1 MENNQENINQESNLL
16 SPKELKN
23 IIEAILF
30 TQGKDMEAK
39 EIARVLK
46 DGLTRQYGEEE
57 IDVDFISKNNIENTL
72 NELMLEYHNN
82 ETNDKGI
89 ELVQTALGY
98 RFQAKVEYKDFLQC
112 LELEKP
118 PKYSK
123 AVLETLSII
132 AYRQPI
138 TRAEIEVIRGV
149 AVSSEVI
156 KKLLDREWI
165 HVIGHK
171 EVPGR
176 PAVYATTKLFLA
188 DLGLKRLED
197 LPVFKLPEE
206 EQKVENLENN
216 IDDKTQIVLK
226 AKQELEIEPDDKE
239 NLNLELKL
247 EPEVV

>member
-1 MENNQENINQESNLL
+1 MENNQENNLL
-16 SPKELKN
+16 SQQELKN

-30 TQGKDMEAK
+30 TQGKDMEVK

-46 DGLTRQYGEEE
+46 DGLIRQYGEE
-57 IDVDFISKNNIENTL
+57 DVDLEFINKKNIEDAL
-72 NELMLEYHNN
+72 SELKLEYNDDSNN
-82 ETNDKGI
+82 KSI

-98 RFQAKVEYKDFLQC
+98 RFQARVEYKDFLQC
-112 LELEKP
+112 LELERP

-149 AVSSEVI
+149 AVSSEVV

-176 PAVYATTKLFLA
+176 PAVYATTKAFLS
-188 DLGLKRLED
+188 DLGLQRLED
-197 LPVFKLPEE
+197 LPVFQIPEE
-206 EQKVENLENN
+206 EKPEEINKEESKTE
-216 IDDKTQIVLK
+216 DKTEIVLQSKPEQEENPDEAENSK
-226 AKQELEIEPDDKE
+226 AIS
-239 NLNLELKL
+239 
-247 EPEVV
+247 